1 METTRKHGP
10 GPLPLRCIN
19 HVSIKCASVQKSLE
33 FYSRVL
39 GFQPVKRPEK
49 SLSFDGAWLFNYGIG
64 LHLLGESGCTPMP
77 RTLTPRDNHIAFQSD
92 NLAEVERKLIALAIS
107 FVKQQVLED
116 GILVDQI
123 FFFDPDNY
131 MIEVCNCDLLPVI
144 PIDPVDLSASASPSQ
159 QLQKQQELSRR
170 VSGTPPRRLSA
181 GCVPESA
188 TAAGTPSPS
197 RIIVHAGTTPLCV

>member
-1 METTRKHGP
+1 MEISRQSGT
-10 GPLPLRCIN
+10 GPLPIRCIN
-19 HVSIKCASVQKSLE
+19 HVSIKCASVQKSLD

-64 LHLLGESGCTPMP
+64 LHLLGDSVCPPMP

-92 NLAEVERKLIALAIS
+92 NLFEVERKLSALAIS
-107 FVKQQVLED
+107 FVKQQVVED
-116 GILVDQI
+116 GIVVDQI

-131 MIEVCNCDLLPVI
+131 MIEVCNCDLLPIV
-144 PIDPVDLSASASPSQ
+144 PIDPFELSTSASPSQ
-159 QLQKQQELSRR
+159 QLKHQELPRR

-181 GCVPESA
+181 GCVPESG
-188 TAAGTPSPS
+188 TAAGAPSPS
-197 RIIVHAGTTPLCV
+197 GVIVQSGSTPLCV